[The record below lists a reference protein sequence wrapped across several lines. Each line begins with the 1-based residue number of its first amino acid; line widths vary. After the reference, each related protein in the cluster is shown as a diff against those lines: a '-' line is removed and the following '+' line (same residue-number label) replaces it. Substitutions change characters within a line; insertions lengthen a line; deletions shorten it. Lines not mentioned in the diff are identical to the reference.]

1 MLVAIGDTNMIK
13 AQPLFS
19 GSFYSQRGNK
29 SGTNI
34 AVTQGT
40 RYYEAGQNFHHF
52 SVGEVIMT
60 PYHVLNQIKKFPVFL
75 IGHHLA
81 SYLNLCF
88 TII

>member
-19 GSFYSQRGNK
+19 RSFYSQRGNK

-40 RYYEAGQNFHHF
+40 RCYEAEQNSNHF
-52 SVGEVIMT
+52 SVQEVIMT
-60 PYHVLNQIKKFPVFL
+60 PYHVLNQIKKFPVF
-75 IGHHLA
+75 
-81 SYLNLCF
+81 
-88 TII
+88 II

>member
-19 GSFYSQRGNK
+19 RSVYSQRGNK

-40 RYYEAGQNFHHF
+40 RCYEAEQNSNHF
-52 SVGEVIMT
+52 SVQEVIMT
-60 PYHVLNQIKKFPVFL
+60 PYHVLNQIKN
-75 IGHHLA
+75 
-81 SYLNLCF
+81 SQSS
-88 TII
+88 